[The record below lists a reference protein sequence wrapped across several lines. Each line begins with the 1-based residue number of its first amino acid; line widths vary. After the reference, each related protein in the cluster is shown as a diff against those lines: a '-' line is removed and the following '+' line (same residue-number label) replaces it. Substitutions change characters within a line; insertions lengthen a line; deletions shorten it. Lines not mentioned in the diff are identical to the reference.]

1 MTTPSTGTP
10 ATTPATTPAGTSPA
24 FQVDKAMLDGAT
36 PTDLLPSTGNYPT
49 EIVRYRS
56 VVLTDIPGA
65 KPARTLT
72 GAIDL
77 GEENLPFYDRPA
89 EGMIVTT
96 EQSWSAQGV
105 TLGRLLHSLALA
117 PGESTKVAVVDWQR
131 TTKAT
136 GTEAAAENEAFSA
149 TSDQN
154 RSISEVANAIA
165 REEQYGDSLAIQASE
180 SSSSGGSGGIATAFG
195 GVGGSWS
202 NSSNAGFATSVSRS
216 TGVRSVANEASQR
229 ISARTQQLATA
240 ARSRNMTVVRE
251 TTQTE
256 KDQVL
261 TRVVTNYNHM
271 HAMSVQ
277 YYEVVQVYNVTTK
290 PTKLERCLFIPL
302 QELTFTQNSL
312 QRYREVL
319 ASVAP
324 TDWAAKIRA
333 ANPFDTTV
341 RKLAPCKAPEVP
353 DRQRFDGV
361 DLVDI
366 AASPMGVYG
375 VRKADGNPMRFDP
388 VAQKWSPLPTTGL
401 SGGLTRI
408 APGKNYVWALRASD
422 KAVMQFDGTTWQVE
436 SGAGHGLRIAAGG
449 DDVIYIV
456 GTDNNLWWRNA
467 KGVWASMG
475 IVADDLA
482 VTTHW
487 KVWYCRQGAL
497 YERSGDGW
505 LQRGGPGV
513 QRLSAAPDGAV
524 WAVVQSQSTTE
535 TWPFVAEPG
544 GTSLVRPTTGGL
556 QNIVGVAQ
564 IASAVKGDY
573 WVLMNDGTL
582 NRIQV
587 GEAPTA
593 FDDRPKDDPSSA
605 SRIDVWYDGAGI
617 RGIQVV
623 FPSHT
628 FSCGDTGDSGV
639 QQHNSYTFGGADKLL
654 SVDAWSGTTARGSLT
669 GLRLK
674 MTSGVANFG
683 IAASATVP
691 PDLSVDAGG
700 AAICGLFGS
709 TVKSGSRTFV
719 SSLGFYVRG
728 GTVSQAVLDHL
739 NDNRR
744 YYSQAVWANADELT
758 LSRILANYSYTPA
771 GSTAAPVPLGM
782 LLDPK
787 PIAATGN
794 YLGFRWNFASEQERE
809 EWTKSRQA
817 GDNTFGT
824 PVTNTIAIA
833 TNGVF
838 AEAVLG
844 RSNAAEK
851 IDLTR
856 FWNWK
861 DSPIQITPADIAPI
875 STASRAQ
882 NLDTTAAG
890 MGVSQAKFTPL
901 VTMPDPV
908 GLQTAQAIA
917 TANLFRDMSGLNS
930 MSQVLTKGIEAAAS
944 NDKDAGARAQAALK
958 TATEHVEKMAQIAV
972 DAAGKAAPLVTGGGG
987 NLSALGGM
995 LNQGAK
1001 TESAPKPD
1009 ASAASSSGTPASS
1022 GSNAQTS
1029 GGSATTA

>member
-10 ATTPATTPAGTSPA
+10 ATTPASTPLTE
-24 FQVDKAMLDGAT
+24 VDKAMLDGAT
-36 PTDLLPSTGNYPT
+36 PKDLLPSTGNYPT
-49 EIVRYRS
+49 EIVRYSS

-65 KPARTLT
+65 KPARSLT

-131 TTKAT
+131 TTRAT
-136 GTEAAAENEAFSA
+136 GTEAASENEALSG
-149 TSDQN
+149 TTEQN

-165 REEQYGDSLAIQASE
+165 REEQYGNSLGFQSSQ
-180 SSSSGGSGGIATAFG
+180 SSSSGGSVGVALFGIGAGGNWG
-195 GVGGSWS
+195 K
-202 NSSNAGFATSVSRS
+202 SSNTGIATSVSRS
-216 TGVRSVANEASQR
+216 TGVKSVAQEATQR

-302 QELTFTQNSL
+302 QELTFTHTSL
-312 QRYREVL
+312 QRYKEVL

-324 TDWAAKIRA
+324 VDWAAKIRA

-341 RKLAPCKAPEVP
+341 RRLDACSAPEVP
-353 DRQRFDGV
+353 DRQDFDGV
-361 DLVDI
+361 ELADI
-366 AASPMGVYG
+366 SASTMGVYG
-375 VRKADGNPMRFDP
+375 VRKADGSPVRFDP
-388 VAQKWSPLPTTGL
+388 VTQRWNPLPTTGL
-401 SGGLTRI
+401 GGTLIRI
-408 APGKNYVWALRASD
+408 APGKNSVWALRTD
-422 KAVMQFDGTTWQVE
+422 NAVMQFDGTTW
-436 SGAGHGLRIAAGG
+436 RDAAGRG
-449 DDVIYIV
+449 VRITCGADDVAYVIGMDNSIYQRSA
-456 GTDNNLWWRNA
+456 NNTWTSLN
-467 KGVWASMG
+467 VT
-475 IVADDLA
+475 ADDVA
-482 VTTHW
+482 VTG
-487 KVWYCRQGAL
+487 KDKLWYSRQGVV
-497 YERSGDGW
+497 YERSGASW
-505 LQRGGPGV
+505 VRRNGPGV
-513 QRLSAAPDGAV
+513 QRLAATSDGAL
-524 WAVVQSQSTTE
+524 WAVVQSQSSTE
-535 TWPFVAEPG
+535 TWAFLVESSA
-544 GTSLVRPTTGGL
+544 TTLVRPTTGGL
-556 QNIVGVAQ
+556 QSVVGVAQ
-564 IASAVKGDY
+564 IASAVGGDY
-573 WVLMNDGTL
+573 WVLMNNGTVR
-582 NRIQV
+582 RILGREV
-587 GEAPTA
+587 PVV
-593 FDDRPKDDPSSA
+593 FDDQPKEDSSYA
-605 SRIDVWYDGAGI
+605 SRIDVWCDDAGI
-617 RGIQVV
+617 RGVQVV

-628 FSCGDTGDSGV
+628 FGCGDIGGSGV
-639 QQHNSYTFGGADKLL
+639 QQASYTFGGADKLI
-654 SVDAWSGTTARGSLT
+654 SYDAWSGKTARGSLV

-683 IAASATVP
+683 IAATTTVA
-691 PDLSVDAGG
+691 PDLSEDAGG
-700 AAICGLFGS
+700 ASAICGLFGS
-709 TVKSGSRTFV
+709 TVKSGSRTYLA
-719 SSLGFYVRG
+719 SLGFHVRG
-728 GTVSQAVLDHL
+728 GNVPQAVLDHL

-744 YYSQAVWANADELT
+744 HYSQAVWANADELT
-758 LSRILANYSYTPA
+758 LSRILANYSYAPP
-771 GSTAAPVPLGM
+771 GSTAAPVPLGT

-809 EWTKSRQA
+809 EWTKSRQP

-824 PVTNTIAIA
+824 PATNTIAIA

-844 RSNAAEK
+844 RSNSAEK

-861 DSPIQITPADIAPI
+861 DSPIQITPADIAPV
-875 STASRAQ
+875 STASRGQ

-890 MGVSQAKFTPL
+890 MGASQAKFTPL
-901 VTMPDPV
+901 VAMPDSTA
-908 GLQTAQAIA
+908 LQTVQALA

-930 MSQVLTKGIEAAAS
+930 MSQVLSKGIESAAT
-944 NDKDAGARAQAALK
+944 NDKEAGERAQAAMK
-958 TATEHVEKMAQIAV
+958 TATEHLQKMAQIAV
-972 DAAGKAAPLVTGGGG
+972 DAAGKAAPALTGGAG

-995 LNQGAK
+995 LNQGGK
-1001 TESAPKPD
+1001 TD
-1009 ASAASSSGTPASS
+1009 ASAPATGSGSGTGTGTGS
-1022 GSNAQTS
+1022 GGESNAK
-1029 GGSATTA
+1029 A